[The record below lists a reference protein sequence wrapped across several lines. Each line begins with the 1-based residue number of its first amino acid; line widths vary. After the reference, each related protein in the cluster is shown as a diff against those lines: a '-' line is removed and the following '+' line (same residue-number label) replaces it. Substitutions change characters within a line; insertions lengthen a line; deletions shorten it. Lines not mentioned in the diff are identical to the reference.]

1 MVPPF
6 RTGPRQVTAAQRKDD
21 ADALIRMV
29 ESLPSVEEF
38 RARVHYVHRAIEAL
52 HLAPTDARGDREDPH
67 LLETE
72 DEASEDESAQRINPS
87 PLAVAKPGLYVGT
100 SKVIGWWKG
109 GGLGLFSAE
118 AIQAGDLLGYYTG
131 TWFTEED
138 YSNLPDAQ
146 RHKLDEYAVTVEPE
160 LRGRADVDEAAPLVV
175 SPPFPDGAERPDPAL
190 FPMAFANEAT
200 RPLTANAAFTRV
212 QLNADDVAGPIPDD
226 LADGE
231 WLGLA
236 IYACKDIGKHREI
249 LVHYGDTFPRERYG
263 YQAGEPCAPPAST
276 QPPTALGHVPL
287 AALGFVEGSASD
299 VEDSSDESFQ
309 G

>member
-1 MVPPF
+1 MPI
-6 RTGPRQVTAAQRKDD
+6 RQPLPTAAQLEKQAQKLIDD
-21 ADALIRMV
+21 ASR
-29 ESLPSVEEF
+29 LPSVDEF
-38 RARVHYVHRAIEAL
+38 RARLHHIRRAVGAL
-52 HLAPTDARGDREDPH
+52 HLARTDARGDREDPH

-118 AIQAGDLLGYYTG
+118 AIQAGDLLGYYIG

-146 RHKLDEYAVTVEPE
+146 RRKLDEYAVTVEPE

-276 QPPTALGHVPL
+276 QPPTALGRVPL

>member
-6 RTGPRQVTAAQRKDD
+6 RTGPRQVAAAQRKED

-38 RARVHYVHRAIEAL
+38 RARVHYVHRAIEAI

-72 DEASEDESAQRINPS
+72 DEASEDESTQRINPS

-109 GGLGLFSAE
+109 GGLGLFSNE
-118 AIQAGDLLGYYTG
+118 SIRAGDLLGYYTG
-131 TWFTEED
+131 TWLTED
-138 YSNLPDAQ
+138 AYSNLPYA
-146 RHKLDEYAVTVEPE
+146 RRRKLDEYAVTVEPE

-175 SPPFPDGAERPDPAL
+175 SPPFPDGARRPDPAL
-190 FPMAFANEAT
+190 FPLAFANEAT
-200 RPLTANAAFTRV
+200 KPLTANAAFTRV

>member
-1 MVPPF
+1 MPI
-6 RTGPRQVTAAQRKDD
+6 RQPLPTAAQLEKQAQKLIDD
-21 ADALIRMV
+21 ASR
-29 ESLPSVEEF
+29 LPSVDEF
-38 RARVHYVHRAIEAL
+38 RARLHHIRRAVGAL
-52 HLAPTDARGDREDPH
+52 HLARTDARGDREDPH

-109 GGLGLFSAE
+109 DGLGLFSAE

-138 YSNLPDAQ
+138 YSNLPNAQ
-146 RHKLDEYAVTVEPE
+146 RRKLDEYAVTVEPDI
-160 LRGRADVDEAAPLVV
+160 RGRADVDPTLLVV
-175 SPPFPDGAERPDPAL
+175 SPAISDGANRPDPTL
-190 FPMAFANEAT
+190 YPMAFANEASK
-200 RPLTANAAFTRV
+200 PLIANAAFTRV
-212 QLNADDVAGPIPDD
+212 QLNADDVAGAIPDD
-226 LADGE
+226 QADGE

-263 YQAGEPCAPPAST
+263 YEAGEPCAPPAST
-276 QPPTALGHVPL
+276 QPPTALGRVPL

>member
-1 MVPPF
+1 MPI
-6 RTGPRQVTAAQRKDD
+6 RQPLPTAAQLEKQAQKLIDD
-21 ADALIRMV
+21 ASR
-29 ESLPSVEEF
+29 LPSVDEF
-38 RARVHYVHRAIEAL
+38 RARLHHIRRAVGAL
-52 HLAPTDARGDREDPH
+52 HLARTDARGDREDPH

-109 GGLGLFSAE
+109 AGLGLFSAE

-138 YSNLPDAQ
+138 YSNLPNAQ
-146 RHKLDEYAVTVEPE
+146 RRKLDEYAVTVEPDI
-160 LRGRADVDEAAPLVV
+160 RGRADVDPTLLVV
-175 SPPFPDGAERPDPAL
+175 SPAISDGAKRPDPTL
-190 FPMAFANEAT
+190 YPMAFANEASK
-200 RPLTANAAFTRV
+200 PLIANAAFTRV
-212 QLNADDVAGPIPDD
+212 QLNADDVAGAIPDD
-226 LADGE
+226 QADGE

-263 YQAGEPCAPPAST
+263 YEAGEPCAPPAST
-276 QPPTALGHVPL
+276 QP
-287 AALGFVEGSASD
+287 GSGRFSIQFGGG
-299 VEDSSDESFQ
+299 VYPCIMCVL
-309 G
+309 

>member
-1 MVPPF
+1 MVPPY
-6 RTGPRQVTAAQRKDD
+6 RTGPRQVTAAQRKED

-38 RARVHYVHRAIEAL
+38 RARLHHIRRAVGAL
-52 HLAPTDARGDREDPH
+52 HLARTNARGDREDPH
-67 LLETE
+67 LLDTE
-72 DEASEDESAQRINPS
+72 DEASGDESAQRINPS
-87 PLAVAKPGLYVGT
+87 PLTVAKPGLYVGT

-146 RHKLDEYAVTVEPE
+146 RRKLDEYAVTVEPD
-160 LRGRADVDEAAPLVV
+160 LRDRAGVDPTLLVV
-175 SPPFPDGAERPDPAL
+175 SPPISDVAKRPDPAL
-190 FPMAFANEAT
+190 YPMAFANEASK
-200 RPLTANAAFTRV
+200 PLAANAAFTRV
-212 QLNADDVAGPIPDD
+212 QLNADDVTGAIPGDQ
-226 LADGE
+226 ADGE

-263 YQAGEPCAPPAST
+263 YEAGEPCAPPAST
-276 QPPTALGHVPL
+276 QPPTALGRVPL

>member
-1 MVPPF
+1 MPI
-6 RTGPRQVTAAQRKDD
+6 RQPLPTAAQLEKQAQKLIDD
-21 ADALIRMV
+21 ASR
-29 ESLPSVEEF
+29 LPSVDEF
-38 RARVHYVHRAIEAL
+38 RARLHHIRRAVGAL
-52 HLAPTDARGDREDPH
+52 HLARTDARGDREDPH

-109 GGLGLFSAE
+109 DGLGLFSAE

-138 YSNLPDAQ
+138 YSNLPNAQ
-146 RHKLDEYAVTVEPE
+146 RRKLDEYAVTVEPDI
-160 LRGRADVDEAAPLVV
+160 RGRADVDPTLLVV
-175 SPPFPDGAERPDPAL
+175 SPAISDGANRPDPTL
-190 FPMAFANEAT
+190 YPMAFANEASK
-200 RPLTANAAFTRV
+200 PLIANAAFTRV
-212 QLNADDVAGPIPDD
+212 QLNADDVAGAIPDD
-226 LADGE
+226 QADGE

-249 LVHYGDTFPRERYG
+249 LVHYGDTFPRKRYG
-263 YQAGEPCAPPAST
+263 YEAGEPCAPPAST
-276 QPPTALGHVPL
+276 QPPTALGRVPL
-287 AALGFVEGSASD
+287 TALGFVEGSASD
-299 VEDSSDESFQ
+299 VKDSSDESFQ

>member
-1 MVPPF
+1 MPI
-6 RTGPRQVTAAQRKDD
+6 RQPLPTAAQLEKQAQKLIDD
-21 ADALIRMV
+21 ASR
-29 ESLPSVEEF
+29 LPSVDEF
-38 RARVHYVHRAIEAL
+38 RARLHHIRRAVGAL
-52 HLAPTDARGDREDPH
+52 HLARTDARGDREDPH

-109 GGLGLFSAE
+109 DGLGLFSAE

-138 YSNLPDAQ
+138 YSNLPNAQ
-146 RHKLDEYAVTVEPE
+146 RRKLDEYAVTVEPDI
-160 LRGRADVDEAAPLVV
+160 RGRADVDPTLLVV
-175 SPPFPDGAERPDPAL
+175 SPAISDGANRPDPTL
-190 FPMAFANEAT
+190 YPMAFANEASK
-200 RPLTANAAFTRV
+200 PLIANAAFTRV
-212 QLNADDVAGPIPDD
+212 QLNADDVAGAIPDD
-226 LADGE
+226 QADGE

-236 IYACKDIGKHREI
+236 IFACKDIGKHREI

-263 YQAGEPCAPPAST
+263 YEAGEPCTPPAST
-276 QPPTALGHVPL
+276 QPPTALGRVPL

>member
-1 MVPPF
+1 MPI
-6 RTGPRQVTAAQRKDD
+6 RQPLPTAAQLEKQAQKLIDD
-21 ADALIRMV
+21 ASR
-29 ESLPSVEEF
+29 LPSVDEF
-38 RARVHYVHRAIEAL
+38 RARLHHIRRAVGAL
-52 HLAPTDARGDREDPH
+52 HLARTDARGDREDPH

-87 PLAVAKPGLYVGT
+87 PLAITKPGLYVGT

-138 YSNLPDAQ
+138 YSNLPNAQ
-146 RHKLDEYAVTVEPE
+146 RRKLDEYAVTVEPDI
-160 LRGRADVDEAAPLVV
+160 RGRADVDPTLLVV
-175 SPPFPDGAERPDPAL
+175 SPAISDGAKRPDPTL
-190 FPMAFANEAT
+190 YPMAFANEASK
-200 RPLTANAAFTRV
+200 PLIANAAFTRV
-212 QLNADDVAGPIPDD
+212 QLNADDVAGAIPDD
-226 LADGE
+226 QADGE

-263 YQAGEPCAPPAST
+263 YEAGEPCAPPAST
-276 QPPTALGHVPL
+276 QPPTALGRVPL

>member
-1 MVPPF
+1 MPI
-6 RTGPRQVTAAQRKDD
+6 RQPLPTAAQLEKQAQKLIDD
-21 ADALIRMV
+21 ASR
-29 ESLPSVEEF
+29 LPSVDEF
-38 RARVHYVHRAIEAL
+38 RARLHHIRRAVGAL
-52 HLAPTDARGDREDPH
+52 HLARTDARGDREDPH

-87 PLAVAKPGLYVGT
+87 PLAVTKPGLYVGT

-138 YSNLPDAQ
+138 YSNLPNAQ
-146 RHKLDEYAVTVEPE
+146 RRKLDEYAVTVEPDI
-160 LRGRADVDEAAPLVV
+160 RGRADVDPTLLVV
-175 SPPFPDGAERPDPAL
+175 SPAISDGANRPDPTL
-190 FPMAFANEAT
+190 YPMAFANEASK
-200 RPLTANAAFTRV
+200 PLIANAAFTRV
-212 QLNADDVAGPIPDD
+212 QLNADDVAGAIPDD
-226 LADGE
+226 QADGE

-263 YQAGEPCAPPAST
+263 YEAGEPCAPPAST
-276 QPPTALGHVPL
+276 QPPTALGRVPL

>member
-1 MVPPF
+1 MPI
-6 RTGPRQVTAAQRKDD
+6 RQPLPTAAQLEKQAQKLIDD
-21 ADALIRMV
+21 ASR
-29 ESLPSVEEF
+29 LPSVDEF
-38 RARVHYVHRAIEAL
+38 RARLHHIRRAVGAL
-52 HLAPTDARGDREDPH
+52 HLARTDARGDREDPH

-109 GGLGLFSAE
+109 DGLGLFSAE

-138 YSNLPDAQ
+138 YSNLPNAQ
-146 RHKLDEYAVTVEPE
+146 RRKLDEYAVTVEPDI
-160 LRGRADVDEAAPLVV
+160 RGRADVDPTLLVV
-175 SPPFPDGAERPDPAL
+175 SPAISDGANRPDPTL
-190 FPMAFANEAT
+190 YPMAFANEASK
-200 RPLTANAAFTRV
+200 PLIANAAFTRV
-212 QLNADDVAGPIPDD
+212 QLNADDVAGAIPDD
-226 LADGE
+226 QADGE

-236 IYACKDIGKHREI
+236 IYACKGIGKHREI

-263 YQAGEPCAPPAST
+263 YEAGEPCAPPAST
-276 QPPTALGHVPL
+276 QPPTALGRVPL

>member
-1 MVPPF
+1 MVPPY
-6 RTGPRQVTAAQRKDD
+6 RTGPRQVTAAQRKED

-38 RARVHYVHRAIEAL
+38 RARLHHIRRAVGAL
-52 HLAPTDARGDREDPH
+52 HLARTNARGDREDPH
-67 LLETE
+67 LLDTE
-72 DEASEDESAQRINPS
+72 DEASGDESAQRINPS
-87 PLAVAKPGLYVGT
+87 PLTVAKPGLYVGT

-146 RHKLDEYAVTVEPE
+146 RRKLDEYAVTVEPDI
-160 LRGRADVDEAAPLVV
+160 RGRADVDPTLLVV
-175 SPPFPDGAERPDPAL
+175 SPAISDGANRPDPTL
-190 FPMAFANEAT
+190 YPMAFANEASK
-200 RPLTANAAFTRV
+200 PLAANAAFTRV
-212 QLNADDVAGPIPDD
+212 QLNADDVTGAIPGDQ
-226 LADGE
+226 ADGE

-263 YQAGEPCAPPAST
+263 YQAGEPCAPPGST
-276 QPPTALGHVPL
+276 QPPAALGRVPL